1 MNHVASRS
9 SDHGPMS
16 TAGETARNHVVESLL
31 GKTGEPQQVIAS
43 AKALGQRVRG
53 AILGEINDR
62 LAFALDMELKSAK
75 VTRFADALPTEASHM
90 AICVAPSASSSDAL
104 TIMIDAEA
112 TALLV
117 SAAFGGDPDI
127 SVAPIDRDLS
137 GIERSILADLFEA
150 IAKAFEGSGERAL
163 GISFPLGD
171 VVTGTEIPRMPR
183 RDGPAAILEFRIH
196 SPVASGVISVLMPQR
211 VLLTHRA
218 DGVAEVDSPLVAS
231 KWRARFS
238 EEVMRSR
245 VKLEATVPLANFTL
259 GEIATWRVGQTI
271 EMPGNAQAQTR
282 LSARRKTIFVC
293 EFGKLGNHF
302 TVRVRQPFDA
312 GQDFLDRL
320 VNK

>member
-1 MNHVASRS
+1 MN
-9 SDHGPMS
+9 

-43 AKALGQRVRG
+43 AKALGLRVRG
-53 AILGEINDR
+53 AMLGEINER

-75 VTRFADALPTEASHM
+75 VTRFADALPTEPSHM

-104 TIMIDAEA
+104 TMMIDADA

-127 SVAPIDRDLS
+127 SVAQIERDLS
-137 GIERSILADLFEA
+137 GIERTMLADIFEVV
-150 IAKAFEGSGERAL
+150 AKSFEGSGERAL
-163 GISFPLGD
+163 GITFPLGE
-171 VVTGTEIPRMPR
+171 VITGSEIPRMPR

-196 SPVASGVISVLMPQR
+196 SPMASGLISVLMPQR

-218 DGVAEVDSPLVAS
+218 DGIAELDSPLLAS

-238 EEVMRSR
+238 EEVMRSN
-245 VKLEATVPLANFTL
+245 VNLEATVPLSKFTL
-259 GEIATWRVGQTI
+259 GEIANWQVGQTI
-271 EMPGNAQAQTR
+271 EMPDNAQAQTR

-312 GQDFLDRL
+312 GKDFLDRL

>member
-1 MNHVASRS
+1 MN
-9 SDHGPMS
+9 

-43 AKALGQRVRG
+43 ARALGQRVRG
-53 AILGEINDR
+53 RMLGEINER
-62 LAFALDMELKSAK
+62 LAFALDMELKSTN
-75 VTRFADALPTEASHM
+75 VTRFAEALPTETSHM

-104 TIMIDAEA
+104 TIMVDADA

-127 SVAPIDRDLS
+127 SVAPIQRDLS
-137 GIERSILADLFEA
+137 GIELTMLADLFEVV
-150 IAKAFEGSGERAL
+150 AKIFDGSGERAL

-171 VVTGTEIPRMPR
+171 VITGSDIPRMPR
-183 RDGPAAILEFRIH
+183 RDGPAAIIEFRIH
-196 SPVASGVISVLMPQR
+196 SPMASGVISVLMPQR

-218 DGVAEVDSPLVAS
+218 DGIPEVDSPLVAS

-238 EEVMRSR
+238 EEVMRSN
-245 VKLEATVPLANFTL
+245 VNLEATVPLSKFTL
-259 GEIATWRVGQTI
+259 GEIANWQVGQTI
-271 EMPGNAQAQTR
+271 ELPDHAQAQTR